1 MGKELYS
8 RKLISFSKELE
19 KRKMQ
24 NSFKGNERLARI
36 ISVTSGK
43 GGVGKTNIVINLGL
57 ALKRLNKRVLILDA
71 DLGLGNLD
79 VLLGLAPKYN
89 LSHVLR
95 GVKTM
100 AEIIVHGPEGIMI
113 LPAANGIQEMAHLT
127 GTQRFKLIS
136 ELDKMLETN
145 DILLIDTASGISS
158 DVTYFNVKAQE
169 ILIVVT
175 PEPTSITDAYA
186 LIKVLSL
193 KYHASHFNVV
203 VNKARNMQE
212 AQEVFRQLH
221 MVTDRFLTI
230 SIAYLGAILFDEMIQ
245 RTARRQRI
253 LMDMHPK
260 SPAARCYT
268 ALAKRMN
275 SCRTGAPACPCGIE
289 AMWRHFRSE

>member
-1 MGKELYS
+1 MGNELSS
-8 RKLISFSKELE
+8 RKLIDLSKELE
-19 KRKMQ
+19 KRKLQ
-24 NSFKGNERLARI
+24 QSQHGTERLARI

-79 VLLGLAPKYN
+79 VLLGLAPRYN

-95 GVKTM
+95 GIKTM
-100 AEIIVHGPEGIMI
+100 EEIIVHGPEGIMI
-113 LPAANGIQEMAHLT
+113 LPASNGIQEMAHLT

-136 ELDKMLETN
+136 ELDRMLETN

-193 KYHASHFNVV
+193 KYRANQFNVV

-212 AQEVFRQLH
+212 AQDVFRQLQT
-221 MVTDRFLTI
+221 VTDKFLTI
-230 SIAYLGAILFDEMIQ
+230 SIEYLGAILFDEMVQ
-245 RTARRQRI
+245 RSAKRQRI
-253 LMDMHPK
+253 LMDMHPR

-275 SCRTGAPACPCGIE
+275 SSSPPAANCPCGIE
-289 AMWRHFRSE
+289 AMWKHFRSE

>member
-1 MGKELYS
+1 MGNELYS
-8 RKLISFSKELE
+8 RKLINLSKELE
-19 KRKMQ
+19 KRKLQ
-24 NSFKGNERLARI
+24 QSPQGSDRLARI

-79 VLLGLAPKYN
+79 VLLGLAPRYN

-95 GVKTM
+95 GIKTM
-100 AEIIVHGPEGIMI
+100 EEIIVHGPEGIMI
-113 LPAANGIQEMAHLT
+113 LPASNGIQEMAHLT

-193 KYHASHFNVV
+193 KYRANQFNVV

-212 AQEVFRQLH
+212 AQDVFRQLH
-221 MVTDRFLTI
+221 TVTDKFLTI
-230 SIAYLGAILFDEMIQ
+230 SIQYLGAILFDEMIQ
-245 RTARRQRI
+245 KTAKRQRI

-275 SCRTGAPACPCGIE
+275 SFKPIPVFPCGIE
-289 AMWRHFRSE
+289 AMWKHFRSE

>member
-1 MGKELYS
+1 MINELYS
-8 RKLISFSKELE
+8 RKLIHLSTALE
-19 KRKMQ
+19 KRKPQ
-24 NSFKGNERLARI
+24 RTRDGSEHLARI

-57 ALKRLNKRVLILDA
+57 ALKRLDKRVLILDA

-79 VLLGLAPKYN
+79 VLLGLAPRYN

-95 GVKTM
+95 GIKTM
-100 AEIIVHGPEGIMI
+100 EEIIVNGPEGIMI
-113 LPAANGIQEMAHLT
+113 LPASNGIQEMAHLT

-136 ELDKMLETN
+136 ELDKMLQTN

-193 KYHASHFNVV
+193 KYRANQFNVV
-203 VNKARNMQE
+203 VNKAQNMHE
-212 AQEVFRQLH
+212 AEEVFRQLH
-221 MVTDRFLTI
+221 TVTDKFLTI
-230 SIAYLGAILFDEMIQ
+230 SIQYMGAILFDELVQ
-245 RTARRQRI
+245 KSARRQRI
-253 LMDMHPK
+253 LMDMHPN
-260 SPAARCYT
+260 SPAARCYA
-268 ALAKRMN
+268 ALAKRVN
-275 SCRTGAPACPCGIE
+275 TSQPLGGYTFGID
-289 AMWRHFRSE
+289 ALWKHFRSE

>member
-1 MGKELYS
+1 MGNGLYS
-8 RKLISFSKELE
+8 RKLINLSKELE
-19 KRKMQ
+19 KRKRKQ
-24 NSFKGNERLARI
+24 SQHGSERLARI
-36 ISVTSGK
+36 VSVTSGK

-79 VLLGLAPKYN
+79 VLLGLAPRYN

-95 GVKTM
+95 GIKTM
-100 AEIIVHGPEGIMI
+100 EEIIVHGPEGIMI
-113 LPAANGIQEMAHLT
+113 LPASNGIQEMAHLT

-136 ELDKMLETN
+136 ELDKMLQTN

-193 KYHASHFNVV
+193 KYRANQFNVV

-212 AQEVFRQLH
+212 AQDVFRQLH
-221 MVTDRFLTI
+221 TVTDKFLTI
-230 SIAYLGAILFDEMIQ
+230 SIEYMGAILFDEMIHH
-245 RTARRQRI
+245 AAKRQRI

-275 SCRTGAPACPCGIE
+275 NSQPVPACPCGIE
-289 AMWRHFRSE
+289 AMWKHFRSE

>member
-1 MGKELYS
+1 MINELNP
-8 RKLISFSKELE
+8 RKLIHLSNALE
-19 KRKMQ
+19 KRKVQ
-24 NSFKGNERLARI
+24 RSTDGVEHLARI

-79 VLLGLAPKYN
+79 VLLGLAPRYN

-95 GVKTM
+95 GIKTM
-100 AEIIVHGPEGIMI
+100 EEIIVNGPEGIMI
-113 LPAANGIQEMAHLT
+113 LPASNGIQEMAHLT

-136 ELDKMLETN
+136 ELDKMLQTY

-193 KYHASHFNVV
+193 KYRANQFNVV
-203 VNKARNMQE
+203 VNKAYNMHE
-212 AQEVFRQLH
+212 AEEVFRQLH
-221 MVTDRFLTI
+221 TVTDKFLTI
-230 SIAYLGAILFDEMIQ
+230 SIQYMGAILFDETVQ
-245 RTARRQRI
+245 KSARRQRA
-253 LMDMHPK
+253 LMDMHPN
-260 SPAARCYT
+260 SPAARCYI

-275 SCRTGAPACPCGIE
+275 ISRSAIAYPCGFDTL
-289 AMWRHFRSE
+289 WKHFRSE